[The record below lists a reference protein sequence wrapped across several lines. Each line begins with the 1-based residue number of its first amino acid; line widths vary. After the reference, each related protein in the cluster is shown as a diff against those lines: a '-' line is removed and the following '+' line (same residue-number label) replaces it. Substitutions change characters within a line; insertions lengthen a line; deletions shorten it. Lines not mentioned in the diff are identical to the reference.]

1 MISPEERSD
10 LAKVLQEQWPS
21 ETMKGSEYATFLEY
35 CELVEVKEGEVIAD
49 IGEVGEA
56 LYFVVEGEVALVTGS
71 KVSEVEVGR
80 IHTGELMGEMSFF
93 DRKPRQV
100 RLKAVTPRDRL
111 LRLSRPMYKRLRIEH
126 PYIAVNLLEYAI
138 ISLDHLFRRASEDVS
153 NLSHY
158 LFASGKH

>member
-1 MISPEERSD
+1 MISPEERTD
-10 LAKVLQEQWPS
+10 LAKVLREQWPS

-71 KVSEVEVGR
+71 KASEVEVGR

-111 LRLSRPMYKRLRIEH
+111 LKLTRPMYKRLRIEH

-153 NLSHY
+153 NLNLY
-158 LFASGKH
+158 LFGSGKK

>member
-1 MISPEERSD
+1 
-10 LAKVLQEQWPS
+10 
-21 ETMKGSEYATFLEY
+21 MKGSEYATFLEY
-35 CELVEVKEGEVIAD
+35 CELIEVKEGEIIAD

-71 KVSEVEVGR
+71 PASEIEVGR
-80 IHTGELMGEMSFF
+80 IPTGELMGEMSFF

-100 RLKAVTPRDRL
+100 RMKAATPRDRL
-111 LRLSRPMYKRLRIEH
+111 LKLTRPMYKRLRIEH

-153 NLSHY
+153 NLNLY
-158 LFASGKH
+158 LYGTGKK

>member
-1 MISPEERSD
+1 MISPEDRTE
-10 LAKVLQEQWPS
+10 LAKVLREQWPS

-35 CELVEVKEGEVIAD
+35 CELIEVKEGEVIAD

-80 IHTGELMGEMSFF
+80 IHAGEMMGEMSFF

-153 NLSHY
+153 NLSLY
-158 LFASGKH
+158 LFGTGKG

>member
-1 MISPEERSD
+1 MISPEERSQ
-10 LAKVLQEQWPS
+10 LAKILREQWPS
-21 ETMKGSEYATFLEY
+21 ETMKGSEYETFLEY
-35 CELVEVKEGEVIAD
+35 CELIEVKQGEIIAD

-56 LYFVVEGEVALVTGS
+56 LYFVVEGEVSLVTGS
-71 KVSEVEVGR
+71 PASEIEVGR

-100 RLKAVTPRDRL
+100 RLKAATPRDRL
-111 LRLSRPMYKRLRIEH
+111 LKLTRPMYKRLRIEH

-153 NLSHY
+153 NLNLY
-158 LFASGKH
+158 LFGTGKK

>member
-1 MISPEERSD
+1 MISAEESVELVKLLR
-10 LAKVLQEQWPS
+10 ERWPS

-35 CELVEVKEGEVIAD
+35 CELIEVKQGEVIAD

-56 LYFVVEGEVALVTGS
+56 LYFVVEGEVSLVTGS
-71 KVSEVEVGR
+71 PASEIEVGR

-100 RLKAVTPRDRL
+100 RLKAATPRDRL
-111 LRLSRPMYKRLRIEH
+111 LKLTRPMYKRLRIEH
-126 PYIAVNLLEYAI
+126 PYIAVNLLEYVI

-153 NLSHY
+153 NLNLY
-158 LFASGKH
+158 LFGAGKK

>member
-1 MISPEERSD
+1 MISAEESVELVKLLR
-10 LAKVLQEQWPS
+10 KQWPS

-35 CELVEVKEGEVIAD
+35 CELIEVKEGEIIAD

-71 KVSEVEVGR
+71 PASEVEVGR
-80 IHTGELMGEMSFF
+80 IPTGELMGEMSFF

-100 RLKAVTPRDRL
+100 RMKAATPRDRL
-111 LRLSRPMYKRLRIEH
+111 LKLTRPMYKRLRIEH

-153 NLSHY
+153 NLNLY
-158 LFASGKH
+158 LYGTGKK

>member
-1 MISPEERSD
+1 M
-10 LAKVLQEQWPS
+10 LKVEDHPGLVDQLRAQWAS
-21 ETMKGSEYATFLEY
+21 ETMKYSEYSTFLEY
-35 CELVEVKEGEVIAD
+35 CELVEFKEGETIAD

-71 KVSEVEVGR
+71 TASEVEVGR
-80 IHTGELMGEMSFF
+80 VHTGELMGEMSFF

-100 RLKAVTPRDRL
+100 RLKAATEHDRL
-111 LRLSRPMYKRLRIEH
+111 LKLTRPMYKRLRIEH

-153 NLSHY
+153 NLNLY
-158 LFASGKH
+158 VFGSGKK

>member
-1 MISPEERSD
+1 MISPEESVELVKLLR
-10 LAKVLQEQWPS
+10 EQWPS

-35 CELVEVKEGEVIAD
+35 CELIEVKEGEIIAD

-71 KVSEVEVGR
+71 PASEIEVGR
-80 IHTGELMGEMSFF
+80 IPTGELMGEMSFF

-100 RLKAVTPRDRL
+100 RMKAATPRDRL
-111 LRLSRPMYKRLRIEH
+111 LKLTRPMYKRLRIEH

-153 NLSHY
+153 NLNLY
-158 LFASGKH
+158 LYGTGKK

>member
-1 MISPEERSD
+1 MISVNEHPE
-10 LAKVLQEQWPS
+10 LVEQLRTQWCS
-21 ETMKGSEYATFLEY
+21 ETMKISEYATFLEY
-35 CELVEVKEGEVIAD
+35 CELVEFKEGETIAD

-71 KVSEVEVGR
+71 TASEVEVGR

-93 DRKPRQV
+93 DRNPRQV
-100 RLKAVTPRDRL
+100 RLKAATPRDRL
-111 LRLSRPMYKRLRIEH
+111 LKLTRPMYKRMRIEH

-153 NLSHY
+153 NLNLY
-158 LFASGKH
+158 VFGSGKK

>member
-1 MISPEERSD
+1 MISPEERTQ
-10 LAKVLQEQWPS
+10 LAKVLRKQWPS
-21 ETMKGSEYATFLEY
+21 ETMKASEYATFLEY
-35 CELVEVKEGEVIAD
+35 CEQIEVKEGEVIAD

-56 LYFVVEGEVALVTGS
+56 LYFVIEGEIALVTGS
-71 KVSEVEVGR
+71 TINEIEVGR
-80 IHTGELMGEMSFF
+80 IRTGELMGEMSFF

-100 RLKAVTPRDRL
+100 RLKAVTSRDRL
-111 LRLSRPMYKRLRIEH
+111 LKLSRPMYRRLRIEH

>member
-1 MISPEERSD
+1 MISAEESAELVKLLR
-10 LAKVLQEQWPS
+10 EQWPS

-35 CELVEVKEGEVIAD
+35 CELIEVKEGEVIAD

-56 LYFVVEGEVALVTGS
+56 LYFVVEGEVSLVTGS
-71 KVSEVEVGR
+71 SASEIEVGR

-100 RLKAVTPRDRL
+100 RLKAATPRDRL
-111 LRLSRPMYKRLRIEH
+111 LKLTRPMYKRLRIEH
-126 PYIAVNLLEYAI
+126 PYIAVNLLEYVI

-153 NLSHY
+153 NLNLY
-158 LFASGKH
+158 LFGTGKK

>member
-1 MISPEERSD
+1 MISAEESVELVKLLR
-10 LAKVLQEQWPS
+10 QQWPS

-35 CELVEVKEGEVIAD
+35 CELIEVREGEVIAD

-71 KVSEVEVGR
+71 SASEVEVGR
-80 IHTGELMGEMSFF
+80 IRTGELMGEMSFF

-100 RLKAVTPRDRL
+100 RLKAATPRDRL
-111 LRLSRPMYKRLRIEH
+111 LKLTRPMYKRLRIEH

-153 NLSHY
+153 NLNLY
-158 LFASGKH
+158 LYGTGKK

>member
-1 MISPEERSD
+1 MISVNNYPE
-10 LAKVLQEQWPS
+10 LVEQLRTQWCS
-21 ETMKGSEYATFLEY
+21 ETMKTSEYATFLEY
-35 CELVEVKEGEVIAD
+35 CELVEFREGETIAD

-56 LYFVVEGEVALVTGS
+56 LYFVVEGEVSLVTGS
-71 KVSEVEVGR
+71 TASEVEVGR

-100 RLKAVTPRDRL
+100 RLKAATPRDRL
-111 LRLSRPMYKRLRIEH
+111 LKLTRPMYKRMRIEH

-153 NLSHY
+153 NLNHY
-158 LFASGKH
+158 VFGSGNK